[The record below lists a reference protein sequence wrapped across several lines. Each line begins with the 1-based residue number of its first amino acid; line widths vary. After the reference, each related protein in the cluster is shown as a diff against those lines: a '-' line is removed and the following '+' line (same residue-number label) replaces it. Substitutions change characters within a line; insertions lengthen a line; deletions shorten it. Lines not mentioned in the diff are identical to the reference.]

1 MGAINVTAH
10 VRGVR
15 DVQDAFKQAVEDALA
30 ELEADLTQKREE
42 YPGEYDD
49 VDLADMALYSGGLP
63 SKQDA
68 EVIVVEADGLDLFEA
83 EDLALRLTNEDA
95 RFSDP
100 AGPVGAVPVGDG
112 GWVFF
117 GTAKE

>member
-1 MGAINVTAH
+1 MGATNFTTYTA
-10 VRGVR
+10 GVDSAEEVFER
-15 DVQDAFKQAVEDALA
+15 AVEDALA
-30 ELEADLTQKREE
+30 ELEADLAQKREE

-83 EDLALRLTNEDA
+83 EDLALRLTNEDP

-100 AGPVGAVPVGDG
+100 AGPVGAIPVGDG